1 MEKRRNCMDR
11 GDVSSFLL
19 GLGIGIG
26 IGLLFAPKSG
36 EETRGMIKTKAGEGK
51 EYLKQRS
58 SELRDS
64 AGDLIEK
71 GKGVVSR
78 QKDNLMEA
86 VEAGKQAYR
95 DTVGEPPPSTGPA
108 AS

>member
-1 MEKRRNCMDR
+1 MDR
-11 GDVSSFLL
+11 GDVSCFLL
-19 GLGIGIG
+19 GVGVGIG

-36 EETRGMIKTKAGEGK
+36 EETRGMLKTKAGEGK

-58 SELRDS
+58 SELRDT
-64 AGDLIEK
+64 ANDLIEK
-71 GKGVVSR
+71 GKEAVSR

-86 VEAGKQAYR
+86 MEAGKQAYR
-95 DTVGEPPPSTGPA
+95 ETVGEPPPAPGPA